1 MEEYRIKKNKR
12 SRNVGDDLFFRA
24 ASSQV
29 FSAQVS
35 LTSVFGMGTG
45 GPSPWK
51 SPTILLAL
59 VKEHHVLLVSLK
71 EIYISFGDWCWHWPI
86 FPGRFQPSI
95 FGADELNFCV
105 RNGNRWTLIVKNTN
119 YYEHFKCSLKT
130 EQRKVRTKWNSS
142 YRRTWNLVVQAL
154 DRLVSLSC
162 IHYCTSTCDLSTS

>member
-1 MEEYRIKKNKR
+1 MEDYSFLLYILPRSIPLHPLHAGYRLSYGGISMTPAQTVDRHELWRNIQNIRSKKNKQ
-12 SRNVGDDLFFRA
+12 SRNVGDDLSFRA

-45 GPSPWK
+45 GPSLWK
-51 SPTILLAL
+51 SPTILLSL
-59 VKEHHVLLVSLK
+59 VKEQNVLLKSL
-71 EIYISFGDWCWHWPI
+71 FRDLCWHWPI

-119 YYEHFKCSLKT
+119 Y
-130 EQRKVRTKWNSS
+130 
-142 YRRTWNLVVQAL
+142 
-154 DRLVSLSC
+154 
-162 IHYCTSTCDLSTS
+162 